1 MEALYALF
9 KGEFSL
15 SHRALSQII
24 LSDCPQ
30 PNGLSPRQMVANTS
44 WLSRSIVHAPMDLL
58 QDRYFADFRSS
69 ARRVHS
75 HLNQSG
81 ISDEE
86 IFRVIGSSDL
96 MPGALSTQDQSSV
109 VYRNALA
116 RLWSNSGIGETARA
130 RASLLLTIT
139 AGCTGNVAKAIDLAS
154 GYIYAD
160 GRADGRVDGRFTP
173 QPSAADTLAAATG
186 TTQMAPP
193 PNLIG
198 LIRLIDGRVA
208 SNPYIIPATDAGA
221 VIGALAL
228 GPSAIADVAPDVSAE
243 HLRVWREKGR
253 WLACDLGSTNGTTLL
268 PAGGGSP
275 RLLVS
280 GEAVELH
287 PGDNVRLGSV
297 TTFAVVAVAHGL
309 EGGGETVTSPV
320 LEAPAAR
327 GTAAHAVVR
336 ATAPAGHAIAPASS
350 TAASP
355 AAPASP
361 TPPQK
366 AGE

>member
-24 LSDCPQ
+24 LSDRPQ

-75 HLNQSG
+75 HLNQAG

-86 IFRVIGSSDL
+86 IFRVIGTSDL
-96 MPGALSTQDQSSV
+96 MPGALSTQDQSSI

-116 RLWSNSGIGETARA
+116 RLWSNSGIDETARA
-130 RASLLLTIT
+130 RASLLLTIA

-160 GRADGRVDGRFTP
+160 GHANGRFTP

-186 TTQMAPP
+186 TTQGAPP

-208 SNPYIIPATDAGA
+208 SNPYIIPATGAGT

-243 HLRVWREKGR
+243 HLRVWREKDR

-268 PAGGGSP
+268 PADGGSP

-287 PGDNVRLGSV
+287 PGDELHLGSI
-297 TTFAVVAVAHGL
+297 TTFTVVAVARGL
-309 EGGGETVTSPV
+309 EGGGATVISPV
-320 LEAPAAR
+320 LEAPA
-327 GTAAHAVVR
+327 TAAPV
-336 ATAPAGHAIAPASS
+336 APVGHGIAPVSS

>member
-1 MEALYALF
+1 MSRNTPMEALYALF

-24 LSDCPQ
+24 LSDRPQ
-30 PNGLSPRQMVANTS
+30 PSGLSPRQMVANTS

-75 HLNQSG
+75 HLNRAA

-86 IFRVIGSSDL
+86 IFRVIGTSDL
-96 MPGALSTQDQSSV
+96 MPGALSTQDQSSI

-160 GRADGRVDGRFTP
+160 GHANGRFTP
-173 QPSAADTLAAATG
+173 QPSAADALAAATG
-186 TTQMAPP
+186 AAQMAPP

-198 LIRLIDGRVA
+198 FIRLIDGRVA
-208 SNPYIIPATDAGA
+208 SNPYIIPATDAGT

-228 GPSAIADVAPDVSAE
+228 GPSAVADVAPDVSAE
-243 HLRVWREKGR
+243 HLRVWREKDR

-268 PAGGGSP
+268 PADGGSP

-287 PGDNVRLGSV
+287 LGDELRLGSV
-297 TTFAVVAVAHGL
+297 TTFVVVAVARGL
-309 EGGGETVTSPV
+309 EGGATVTSPV
-320 LEAPAAR
+320 LEAPA
-327 GTAAHAVVR
+327 TAAPAVPV
-336 ATAPAGHAIAPASS
+336 APVGHGIASVSS

-355 AAPASP
+355 AVPASP
-361 TPPQK
+361 IPPQK

>member
-1 MEALYALF
+1 
-9 KGEFSL
+9 
-15 SHRALSQII
+15 
-24 LSDCPQ
+24 
-30 PNGLSPRQMVANTS
+30 
-44 WLSRSIVHAPMDLL
+44 
-58 QDRYFADFRSS
+58 
-69 ARRVHS
+69 
-75 HLNQSG
+75 
-81 ISDEE
+81 
-86 IFRVIGSSDL
+86 

-160 GRADGRVDGRFTP
+160 GRADGRFTP

-221 VIGALAL
+221 VIGTLAL

-243 HLRVWREKGR
+243 HLRVWREKDR

-268 PAGGGSP
+268 PADGGSP

-280 GEAVELH
+280 GEAVELY
-287 PGDNVRLGSV
+287 PGDNLRLGSV

-320 LEAPAAR
+320 LEAPATR
-327 GTAAHAVVR
+327 ETAAHAAMR
-336 ATAPAGHAIAPASS
+336 ATAPAGHGIAPASS

>member
-24 LSDCPQ
+24 LSDRPQ

-86 IFRVIGSSDL
+86 IFRAIGSSDL
-96 MPGALSTQDQSSV
+96 MPSALSTQDQSSV

-139 AGCTGNVAKAIDLAS
+139 AGCTGNVAKAIDIAS

-160 GRADGRVDGRFTP
+160 GHVGGRFTP

-186 TTQMAPP
+186 ATQMTTP

-198 LIRLIDGRVA
+198 LIRLVDGRVA
-208 SNPYIIPATDAGA
+208 SNPYIIPTTDEGA

-228 GPSAIADVAPDVSAE
+228 GPSAIADVAPDVSTE
-243 HLRVWREKGR
+243 HLRVWREKDR

-268 PAGGGSP
+268 PADGGSP

-287 PGDNVRLGSV
+287 PGDNLRLGSV
-297 TTFAVVAVAHGL
+297 TTFAVVAVARGL
-309 EGGGETVTSPV
+309 EGGGGATVTSPV
-320 LEAPAAR
+320 LEARSAR
-327 GTAAHAVVR
+327 ETAAHAAVR
-336 ATAPAGHAIAPASS
+336 ATAPAGHGIAPASS